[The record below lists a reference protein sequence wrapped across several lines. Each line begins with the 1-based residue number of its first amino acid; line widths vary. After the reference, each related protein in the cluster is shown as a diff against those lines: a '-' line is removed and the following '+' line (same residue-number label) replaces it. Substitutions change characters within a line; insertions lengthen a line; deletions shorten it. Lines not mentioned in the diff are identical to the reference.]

1 MNIPDLII
9 SNPEI
14 LGGKPVF
21 KGTRVPVSNLI
32 EYIES
37 GFTVNDFLEGF
48 PTVKKSQVKQVLN
61 LLSKHILQ
69 IAKVQNTSRRTLRRK
84 TKTVV

>member
-14 LGGKPVF
+14 LGGQPVF

-32 EYIES
+32 EYLES

-48 PTVKKSQVKQVLN
+48 PTVKKSQAKEVLN

-69 IAKVQNTSRRTLRRK
+69 VAKVQNTTRRTLRRK

>member
-1 MNIPDLII
+1 MNASDIII

-48 PTVKKSQVKQVLN
+48 PTVKKSQVKQVLD
-61 LLSKHILQ
+61 LLSKHMLQ
-69 IAKVQNTSRRTLRRK
+69 IAKPQNTARRTLRHK

>member
-14 LGGKPVF
+14 LGGQPVF

-61 LLSKHILQ
+61 LLSKQILQ
-69 IAKVQNTSRRTLRRK
+69 VAKAQNTARRTLRRK

>member
-14 LGGKPVF
+14 LGGQPVF

-37 GFTVNDFLEGF
+37 GYTVNDFLEGF

-61 LLSKHILQ
+61 LLAKHILKV
-69 IAKVQNTSRRTLRRK
+69 AKTQNTSRRTLRCK
-84 TKTVV
+84 TKTIV

>member
-1 MNIPDLII
+1 MNAAKLII

-14 LGGKPVF
+14 LGGTPVF

-37 GFTVNDFLEGF
+37 GYTVNDFLEGF
-48 PTVKKSQVKQVLN
+48 PTVKRVQVKQVLN
-61 LLSKHILQ
+61 ILSTRILSS
-69 IAKVQNTSRRTLRRK
+69 AKTQN
-84 TKTVV
+84 

>member
-1 MNIPDLII
+1 MDVHDLII
-9 SNPEI
+9 SNSEI

-37 GFTVNDFLEGF
+37 GYTVNDFLLGF
-48 PTVKKSQVKQVLN
+48 PTVKKTQVKQVLN
-61 LLSKHILQ
+61 LLLKHIL
-69 IAKVQNTSRRTLRRK
+69 ISAKTKNTAGRTLRLK
-84 TKTVV
+84 TKATV

>member
-1 MNIPDLII
+1 MDISNFII

-21 KGTRVPVSNLI
+21 KGTRVPVSNLF

-37 GFTVNDFLEGF
+37 GYTVNDFLEGF
-48 PTVKKSQVKQVLN
+48 PTVKRTQVKHVLD
-61 LLSKHILQ
+61 LLSKQILPG
-69 IAKVQNTSRRTLRRK
+69 AKIQNTSGRTLRRK
-84 TKTVV
+84 AKTAV